1 MSKGISKVL
10 RAGAGA
16 AAGVLVALSL
26 AGCSWF
32 GSDRGDVIKE
42 RTLAAEKVSSIGVN
56 AYLWQ
61 ATLQTLDFMPMA
73 DVDAQG
79 GVIITDWY
87 VNPGDQSER
96 GKVTV
101 YILDKSLRADAL
113 KVNVFKQRLRGGQ
126 WVDDADT
133 AQAAKDMAD
142 AILLQA
148 RRIRLSQVPGEK

>member
-1 MSKGISKVL
+1 MGNSKLL

-16 AAGVLVALSL
+16 VATVVLALSL
-26 AGCSWF
+26 GGCGWF
-32 GSDRGDVIKE
+32 GSDRGDKIKE
-42 RTLAAEKVSSIGVN
+42 RTLANETITKIGVN

-61 ATLQTLDFMPMA
+61 ASLQTLDFMPMA

-87 VNPGDQSER
+87 VNPGDQAER

-113 KVNVFKQRLRGGQ
+113 KVNVFKQRLQGGQ
-126 WVDDADT
+126 WVDDANT
-133 AQAAKDMAD
+133 AQASKDVAD

-148 RRIRLSQVPGEK
+148 RRIRMSQVGDN

>member
-1 MSKGISKVL
+1 MNMGISKVL
-10 RAGAGA
+10 RVRAGA
-16 AAGVLVALSL
+16 AATVVLALTL
-26 AGCSWF
+26 GGCSWF
-32 GSDRGDVIKE
+32 GSDRGEAIKE
-42 RTLAAEKVSSIGVN
+42 RTLAAENITRIGVN

-61 ATLQTLDFMPMA
+61 ASLQTLDFMPMA

-101 YILDKSLRADAL
+101 YILDKGLRADAL
-113 KVNVFKQRLRGGQ
+113 KVNVFKQRLKGGQ

-133 AQAAKDMAD
+133 AQAAKDVAD

-148 RRIRLSQVPGEK
+148 RRIRLSQVGGS